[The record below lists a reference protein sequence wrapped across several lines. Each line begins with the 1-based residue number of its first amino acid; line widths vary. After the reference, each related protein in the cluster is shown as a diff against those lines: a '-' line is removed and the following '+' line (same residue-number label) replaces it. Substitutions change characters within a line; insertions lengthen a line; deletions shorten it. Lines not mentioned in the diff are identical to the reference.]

1 VVNPAEPATRRRMLG
16 ISLASSASVAAAAL
30 AGCGGSR
37 RRLKLGD
44 RSLDSDAELL
54 NSLLHLERRAIAAY
68 TAGAPLLNGRDGRAA
83 TAFLRQEL
91 AHAGLLL
98 ALIKRAGGTAP
109 PRLASYDLGHP
120 RNPRDVLALL
130 HQVERAQLS
139 AYVDAVPRLSP
150 GYLRASVA
158 TILAD
163 DAQHVSV
170 LRTLLGLNPV
180 PAAFV
185 SGGE

>member
-1 VVNPAEPATRRRMLG
+1 MLG
-16 ISLASSASVAAAAL
+16 ISLGSAATAAAAAL
-30 AGCGGSR
+30 SGCGGTR
-37 RRLKLGD
+37 HRLKLGD
-44 RSLDSDAELL
+44 RSLDSDAQLL
-54 NSLLHLERRAIAAY
+54 NSLLRLERRAIAAY
-68 TAGAPLLNGRDGRAA
+68 TAGAPLLSGRDGRAA

-98 ALIKRAGGTAP
+98 ALIKHAGGTAP
-109 PRLASYDLGHP
+109 ARLASYDLGHP
-120 RNPRDVLALL
+120 RNRGDVLALL
-130 HQVERAQLS
+130 HQVERAQLV

-150 GYLRASVA
+150 GYVRASVA

-170 LRTLLGLNPV
+170 LRTLLGMNPV

-185 SGGE
+185 TGGE